1 MDAKLLGIGVAILA
15 GGCVTVPP
23 RGSRPAVVAPAA
35 CPDGAPVR
43 WLQDP
48 SCGRVCGY
56 SCLPD
61 RWTADPKKGEQ

>member
-1 MDAKLLGIGVAILA
+1 MRACLLALAIA
-15 GGCVTVPP
+15 GAGCASVD
-23 RGSRPAVVAPAA
+23 SRPRLFAPRV

-43 WLQDP
+43 YLQDP

-61 RWTADPKKGEQ
+61 RWRTPPP